1 LSSVDHVGDVSR
13 RRLPRSGVRA
23 AAFARR
29 EWELL
34 AAGGLWLLFLVN
46 FSALELPS
54 GDEHV
59 QYTFVQRLFGDVPHA
74 LGYYFGLGLIE
85 APFYGLGKLLKDAGL
100 QSIDGHSLPMATV
113 ALGLGLLT
121 FVSWP
126 LLAGVIR
133 GLRLRHAGFAIL
145 AATLGTPYFYYA
157 TFVPGKNHSVDGTL
171 FAAVIYLTY
180 RFLTHSPVERWTPF
194 ALGAVL
200 GLSYTVRYFDGAE
213 AVALVAFLVWD
224 RRLRHA
230 VQIALTSAVVCG
242 LLFIVPH
249 AYGVSVF
256 SGGNYSAENV
266 IVFAPLN
273 PLRMLFTNHRGYF
286 VWSPVSALA
295 VLGLILLWRRRPE
308 SRKFLAAV
316 CAMGIAVM
324 ASYALIPWWD
334 GTWSFSQRFFTPLF
348 PLVAIGLAGLVDA
361 VPRPAIVAAVVAVA
375 WSLFLAFNLVVIGG
389 PQYNSNT
396 PGGATDL
403 ALVPVRTNTSL
414 GAYLWGMKHRS
425 HLLGH

>member
-1 LSSVDHVGDVSR
+1 MGVCRTDHVPQGR
-13 RRLPRSGVRA
+13 Q
-23 AAFARR
+23 FARR
-29 EWELL
+29 DWELL
-34 AAGGLWLLFLVN
+34 IAGALWLLFLLN

-54 GDEHV
+54 GDEQV
-59 QYTFVQRLFGDVPHA
+59 QYGFVERLFGDVPHA

-85 APFYGLGKLLKDAGL
+85 APFYGLGKLMKDAGL
-100 QSIDGHSLPMATV
+100 QSIEGHSLPAAIV

-121 FVSWP
+121 LIAWP
-126 LLAGVIR
+126 LLASVLKGLGV
-133 GLRLRHAGFAIL
+133 RHAGFAIL
-145 AATLGTPYFYYA
+145 AAVLGTPYFYYA
-157 TFVPGKNHSVDGTL
+157 TFVPGKNHAADGTL
-171 FAAVIYLTY
+171 FTAVIYLTY
-180 RFLTHSPVERWTPF
+180 RYFSHAPVERWTPY
-194 ALGAVL
+194 ALGVAL

-213 AVALVAFLVWD
+213 SVALVGFLLWD
-224 RRLRHA
+224 RRWWHA
-230 VQIALTSAVVCG
+230 AQIALTSAVVCG
-242 LLFIVPH
+242 LLFIIPH

-295 VLGLILLWRRRPE
+295 VIGLVFLWRRRPE
-308 SRKFLAAV
+308 CRKFLFA
-316 CAMGIAVM
+316 CYAMGIAVI

-348 PLVAIGLAGLVDA
+348 PLVAIGLAGLIDA
-361 VPRPAIVAAVVAVA
+361 MPRPAMVAAVVAVA

-403 ALVPVRTNTSL
+403 ALVPIRTHTSV
-414 GAYLWGMKHRS
+414 GAYLWGVKHRS
-425 HLLGH
+425 NLLR